1 MVDKAEE
8 VGAGV
13 LGIGKQLCQL
23 DLLVA
28 ILTNQKHLII
38 DADIGDIRYIDKP
51 WSILSDRIGAF
62 CPFIMTKPPLP
73 GKSSG

>member
-38 DADIGDIRYIDKP
+38 DA
-51 WSILSDRIGAF
+51 LSNHKVVKR
-62 CPFIMTKPPLP
+62 C
-73 GKSSG
+73 

>member
-38 DADIGDIRYIDKP
+38 DADIGDIRYIDKTLVH
-51 WSILSDRIGAF
+51 IE
-62 CPFIMTKPPLP
+62 
-73 GKSSG
+73 